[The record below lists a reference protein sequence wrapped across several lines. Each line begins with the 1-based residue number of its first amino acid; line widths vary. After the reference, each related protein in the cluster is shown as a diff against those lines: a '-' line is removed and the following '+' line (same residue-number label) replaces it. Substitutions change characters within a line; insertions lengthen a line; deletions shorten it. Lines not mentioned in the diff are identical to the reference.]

1 MLREEE
7 AKKRLMGTNIIH
19 GIDTSVWPDKTF
31 VNVIVSKET
40 WEATNPSTLA
50 KVFPAEMTHP
60 GKWVEYAKTT
70 EVFTKDPK
78 LIEDVLKKIAT
89 RDVVGS

>member
-1 MLREEE
+1 M
-7 AKKRLMGTNIIH
+7 
-19 GIDTSVWPDKTF
+19 

-70 EVFTKDPK
+70 EVFTKDPL
-78 LIEDVLKKIAT
+78 LI
-89 RDVVGS
+89 

>member
-1 MLREEE
+1 M
-7 AKKRLMGTNIIH
+7 
-19 GIDTSVWPDKTF
+19 
-31 VNVIVSKET
+31 SKET
-40 WEATNPSTLA
+40 WEATNASTLE
-50 KVFPAEMTHP
+50 KVFPAGMTHP
-60 GKWVEYAKTT
+60 GQWLEYAKTT

>member
-1 MLREEE
+1 MEL
-7 AKKRLMGTNIIH
+7 GTNIIN
-19 GIDTSVWPDKTF
+19 GIDTATWPDPTF
-31 VNVIVSKET
+31 VNVIVPKET

-60 GKWVEYAKTT
+60 GKWVEYAKPT
-70 EVFTKDPK
+70 EVFTQDPK
-78 LIEDVLKKIAT
+78 LLEDVLKKIAT

>member
-1 MLREEE
+1 L
-7 AKKRLMGTNIIH
+7 GTNIIN

-50 KVFPAEMTHP
+50 KVLPAAMTHP
-60 GKWVEYAKTT
+60 GQWLEYARTT
-70 EVFTKDPK
+70 QVFTQEPK

>member
-1 MLREEE
+1 
-7 AKKRLMGTNIIH
+7 MGTNIIN
-19 GIDTSVWPDKTF
+19 GIDTTIWPDKTF
-31 VNVIVSKET
+31 VDVIVSKET
-40 WEATNPSTLA
+40 WEATNPSSIE
-50 KVFPAEMTHP
+50 KVFPAGMTNP

-70 EVFTKDPK
+70 EVFTKEPK

>member
-1 MLREEE
+1 
-7 AKKRLMGTNIIH
+7 MGTNIIN
-19 GIDTSVWPDKTF
+19 GIDTSVWTDKTF

-40 WEATNPSTLA
+40 WEETNPSTLA

-70 EVFTKDPK
+70 EVFTQDPL
-78 LIEDVLKKIAT
+78 LI
-89 RDVVGS
+89 